1 MDDVVVAVKVEV
13 CAAALLI
20 ETEAG
25 ERLQVAGLVAPEG
38 ELVTEQVRAT
48 VPVNEP
54 AGVMEMEE
62 VLPVVAPGATLIL
75 PLLESV
81 KLLLVLG
88 GCQNPEQPTA
98 KATINGTAASNGR
111 RHFPVIIAVALASL
125 PFHAPATTWVRP
137 GDRVL
142 RHFSRISLVSLFRRN
157 IGRMLLKIG
166 TQRHSIPLTRLIR
179 RGSEAPFEAN
189 ARPGPTV

>member
-1 MDDVVVAVKVEV
+1 VVVDEVVVAVKIEV

-48 VPVNEP
+48 VPVNEL

-88 GCQNPEQPTA
+88 GSQNPEQPTA

-111 RHFPVIIAVALASL
+111 RHFPVIIAVASL
-125 PFHAPATTWVRP
+125 HFPFTHRLKRVRP
-137 GDRVL
+137 GTGFCATSQGYRL
-142 RHFSRISLVSLFRRN
+142 CPCSGETLV
-157 IGRMLLKIG
+157 
-166 TQRHSIPLTRLIR
+166 
-179 RGSEAPFEAN
+179 ACC
-189 ARPGPTV
+189 